1 MGDVCALRS
10 VTLSPQGGGGVRVT
24 KDNQF
29 LLGLFAVAQVVPV
42 ARVAVVHVV
51 PVVPVALAAA
61 VPVSRVAVVQV
72 VPVVPVARVA
82 AVPVSRVAVV
92 QVVPVGRIA
101 ASFSRIVFLAFFVR
115 LDKKWRPA
123 LNDLFI
129 WIWAPLSWCAV
140 AQLE

>member
-24 KDNQF
+24 KDNHF
-29 LLGLFAVAQVVPV
+29 PLGLFAVAQVVPV

-51 PVVPVALAAA
+51 PVVPVALA
-61 VPVSRVAVVQV
+61 
-72 VPVVPVARVA
+72 A